1 MSGTVINIRVG
12 HMKTQ
17 VKTDTS
23 PLFLLKISL
32 HFVLFCFV
40 LKPSKQEEK

>member
-1 MSGTVINIRVG
+1 MSGTGVNIKSRSYQDAVR
-12 HMKTQ
+12 
-17 VKTDTS
+17 TDPS
-23 PLFLLKISL
+23 LLFLLKISL